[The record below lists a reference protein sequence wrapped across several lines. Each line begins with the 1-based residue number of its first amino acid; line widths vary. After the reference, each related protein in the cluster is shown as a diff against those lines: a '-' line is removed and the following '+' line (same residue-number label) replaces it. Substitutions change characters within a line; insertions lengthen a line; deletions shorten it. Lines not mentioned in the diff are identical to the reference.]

1 MTRQA
6 LLLFIDGL
14 GLGADDPA
22 VNPVVAAHT
31 PCLDALLGRK
41 LAGLT
46 ARFEHDGAL
55 VVPTDATL
63 GVGGLPQSATGQTA
77 LLTGRNAPQ
86 VVGRHIT
93 AYPTKT
99 LRGLLTDHNLF
110 SRVKALGGTVALANA
125 YTDEYFARVEAGE
138 MRHAAITFSALAA
151 GIPLRGVED
160 LQQGRAVFHDLTNAR
175 PRSWGYDV
183 PAITPHQAGKNLAGI
198 AAGCHLT
205 VFEFFLTDLSAHH
218 RIDQPP
224 AAVVTM
230 VDALLAGVLETTD
243 LSTMLVMLTSDHGN
257 IEDGRVDTH
266 TRNPIPTLL
275 VGHGRRDVGERITAL
290 TDITPALVGWLAEA
304 IARG

>member
-1 MTRQA
+1 
-6 LLLFIDGL
+6 LLLFVDGL

-22 VNPVVAAHT
+22 INPVVAAHT

-46 ARFEHDGAL
+46 ARFEHNGAL

-63 GVGGLPQSATGQTA
+63 GVSGLPQSATGQTA
-77 LLTGRNAPQ
+77 LLTGLNAPQ
-86 VVGRHIT
+86 LVGRHIT
-93 AYPTKT
+93 AFPTKA
-99 LRGLLTDHNLF
+99 LRELLTEHNIF
-110 SRVKALGGTVALANA
+110 SRIKALGGNVALANA
-125 YTDEYFARVEAGE
+125 YTEEYFARVKAGE

-151 GIPLRGVED
+151 GVPLRGVED
-160 LQQGRAVFHDLTNAR
+160 LHQGRAVFHDLTNAR

-183 PAITPHQAGKNLAGI
+183 PDITPHQAGRNLTGI
-198 AAGCHLT
+198 AAGYHLT

-224 AAVVTM
+224 VAVVAM
-230 VDALLAGVLETTD
+230 LDALLAGVLETAD
-243 LSTMLVMLTSDHGN
+243 LSTMLVMLASDHGN

-275 VGHGRRDVGERITAL
+275 IGLGRRDVGEKIASL
-290 TDITPALVGWLAEA
+290 TDITPALVGWLAGDA
-304 IARG
+304 GRDLD